1 MLKMKPT
8 IHSVWIIGLTGGLA
22 LFVSPYLVKGLDWIS
37 FQENAWHFLQLYGFI
52 SSVALIVIS
61 FTYKQINARDIGN
74 YGGMSHQIFNKLPNC
89 VWVFSL
95 DNRRLEMSNEVAEAI
110 YAIKERSDPFES
122 FKFQFFNSRIGNKV
136 LGGENCVFSN
146 IVMIDKLYEPR
157 YVDLF
162 GIPFSNRKKEKMVL
176 VMVLDR
182 SEVHRSLDQIRKL
195 SESLQQQNEQLRE
208 YSFMNSHTIRSH
220 LTNILGLIQVGEK
233 GISGEA
239 LGMLKEAAE
248 RLDSE
253 IQNMNKL
260 LMEKDRNTKK
270 VEQKEQTIVF
280 VDDDKVQ
287 HMINKRILLKVNEEL
302 KLVFF
307 ENPYKALDWLEE
319 NRADVLLLDINMPE
333 MDGWYFLKLMEEKG
347 IEMDV
352 KMLTSSLDPDD
363 LQKSKAYHQVSGFL
377 IKPLKDENIAEFLA
391 N

>member
-8 IHSVWIIGLTGGLA
+8 IHSVWVIGLTGGLA
-22 LFVSPYLVKGLDWIS
+22 LLVSPYLVQGLHWVS
-37 FQENAWHFLQLYGFI
+37 FQESEWQFIQLYGFI
-52 SSVALIVIS
+52 SGLALIVIS
-61 FTYKQINARDIGN
+61 FTYKKINTRNRGL

-95 DNRRLEMSNEVAEAI
+95 DNRRLEMSNEVADAT
-110 YAIKERSDPFES
+110 YAVRDRTDPFGS
-122 FKFQFFNSRIGNKV
+122 FNSQFFNTRIGKKV
-136 LGGENCVFSN
+136 LEGENCTFRN

-162 GIPFSNRKKEKMVL
+162 GIPFINREKDKMVL
-176 VMVLDR
+176 VMALDH
-182 SEVHRSLDQIRKL
+182 SEVHQSLDQIQKL
-195 SESLQQQNEQLRE
+195 SESLQQQNQQLKE
-208 YSFMNSHTIRSH
+208 YSFMNSHKIRSH
-220 LTNILGLIQVGEK
+220 LTNILGLIQVGDK
-233 GISGEA
+233 GISGKA

-248 RLDSE
+248 SLDSE

-260 LMEKDRNTKK
+260 LMERDLNTKK
-270 VEQKEQTIVF
+270 EAQKDQTIVF

-287 HMINKRILLKVNEEL
+287 HMINKRILLKVNEKL

-319 NRADVLLLDINMPE
+319 YKADVVLLDINMPE

-347 IEMDV
+347 IKIDV

-363 LQKSKAYHQVSGFL
+363 LQKSKAYKQVSGFL